1 MYPRAN
7 LMGLLALLGSPGS
20 PFYWN
25 RLRLCCCTLTLCLT
39 SHIFCNCKCAYKY
52 KSGTIHIYNFINVK
66 VQYHNLG
73 KRIHQHSTYTVVHFK
88 FTYVTDFF

>member
-25 RLRLCCCTLTLCLT
+25 RLRLCCCTLTLCLK

-52 KSGTIHIYNFINVK
+52 KSSIHIYHFIMSKYNSIEWFQLDFCK
-66 VQYHNLG
+66 VMMMLSS
-73 KRIHQHSTYTVVHFK
+73 K
-88 FTYVTDFF
+88 